1 MRTKKIG
8 ITVDAEVLHRVD
20 LLAAERQIT
29 TRSRAIQKAV
39 KVGVKRLERGRLDRE
54 CAKLDP
60 VFEQWLA
67 EQDMVEDSAELS
79 DGALADICAVF
90 NVPDAPELGPL

>member
-8 ITVDAEVLHRVD
+8 ITVEVLHKVD
-20 LLAAERQIT
+20 LPAFERQIT

-39 KVGVKRLERGRLDRE
+39 KMGVKRRERGRLDRE

-60 VFEQWLA
+60 AFEQWLA
-67 EQDMVEDSAELS
+67 EQDLVEDSVELS
-79 DGALADICAVF
+79 DEVLADIYAVF
-90 NVPDAPELGPL
+90 NVPDAPELGQL